1 MCGIAGYAGLRDPE
15 LLDRMVRVQTHRGPD
30 DRGVYLH
37 GDIGL
42 GMRRLSIIDLAGG
55 HQPIANEDGTV
66 WIVYNGEIYNH
77 AAIADELK
85 ALGHR
90 FTTRSD
96 TEMVVHA
103 YEAWGDACV
112 ERFNGMF
119 AFAIHDQR
127 RERVLLARDR
137 IGIKPLY
144 YALIDGRLLFASELK
159 ALLESPLVSREP
171 DPSAIHRY
179 LMV

>member
-1 MCGIAGYAGLRDPE
+1 DPE
-15 LLDRMVRVQTHRGPD
+15 LLERMARTQMHRGPD
-30 DRGVYLH
+30 DSGVYVH
-37 GDIGL
+37 GEVGL
-42 GMRRLSIIDLAGG
+42 SMRRLSIIDLTGG
-55 HQPIANEDGTV
+55 HQPLGNEDGTV

-77 AAIADELK
+77 AEIADELK
-85 ALGHR
+85 ARGHR
-90 FTTRSD
+90 FRTRSD

-103 YEAWGDACV
+103 YEEWGDACV

-127 RERVLLARDR
+127 RARLVLARDR

-144 YALIDGRLLFASELK
+144 YAVLGERLLFASEMK

-171 DPSAIHRY
+171 DLAAVHRY
-179 LMV
+179 LMVRYVPG